1 MIKISDRWFTFV
13 ATIELV
19 DYFTSTKRS
28 SHSAPENTMISTL
41 IVVRLL
47 PNLFLN
53 MFGGILVDIIKDRR
67 RIMIVLSIVG
77 SLVVLLYIH
86 AKSVNQVF
94 LIAFIQQAVAALQGP
109 AQTSFVKVLFCPSSD
124 DNDDHRNQQF
134 QKALVL
140 EGVAW
145 STSAVLGSALGGYTV
160 ATLGLRP
167 CFGKII
173 FHYMVLVS

>member
-94 LIAFIQQAVAALQGP
+94 LIALSVC
-109 AQTSFVKVLFCPSSD
+109 THVRYDVLTRVTILNLKFRI
-124 DNDDHRNQQF
+124 N
-134 QKALVL
+134 
-140 EGVAW
+140 
-145 STSAVLGSALGGYTV
+145 
-160 ATLGLRP
+160 
-167 CFGKII
+167 II
-173 FHYMVLVS
+173 SLPPF

>member
-1 MIKISDRWFTFV
+1 
-13 ATIELV
+13 
-19 DYFTSTKRS
+19 
-28 SHSAPENTMISTL
+28 MISTL

-47 PNLFLN
+47 PSLFLN
-53 MFGGILVDIIKDRR
+53 MIGGILVDIIQDRR
-67 RIMIVLSIVG
+67 RIMIVLSLIGSFIV
-77 SLVVLLYIH
+77 LFYIH

-94 LIAFIQQAVAALQGP
+94 IIAFIQQAVAALQGP
-109 AQTSFVKVLFCPSSD
+109 SQTSFVKVIFNPSND
-124 DNDDHRNQQF
+124 DNDDNQNQQF
-134 QKALVL
+134 RRALVL

-173 FHYMVLVS
+173 FHHDLSSHIL